1 MKRQIT
7 PVKNITNMS
16 LAFVFLNW
24 ANSINSV
31 DLIQRY
37 IYTSFIHIYM
47 VDMFTLATLFFW
59 NLKSSLEI
67 LHPWQQAVIDKGNT
81 FSENHCANTADME
94 LLDPIS
100 FCLHKLF
107 IEQQSTMY
115 FPL

>member
-1 MKRQIT
+1 
-7 PVKNITNMS
+7 MS

-24 ANSINSV
+24 VNSINSV

-67 LHPWQQAVIDKGNT
+67 NLHPWQLAVIDKGKT